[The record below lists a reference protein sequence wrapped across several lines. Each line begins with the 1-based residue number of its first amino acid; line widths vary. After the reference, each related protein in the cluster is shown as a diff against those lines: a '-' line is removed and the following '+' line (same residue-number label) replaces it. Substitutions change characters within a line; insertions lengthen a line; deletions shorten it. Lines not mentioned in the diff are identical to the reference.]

1 MPRRRGRHTERQA
14 QLQRLPLHHLDAE
27 RRHLQQSVAQH
38 NVGLHLQQRMAA
50 FDRLHARMDPDSRH
64 GFEHG
69 LLPQRCAAQPSG
81 NRRNVSQTLGIAS
94 LPLNQMPQIS
104 ASTTAQD
111 SASNNFGFSNIG
123 ADTNTNQVNIT
134 NTYTPFGTVT
144 KTYGPHTF
152 KVGAS
157 LRKNEFNS
165 FNPATSPDRGSSRF
179 DGSITN
185 HGASGTPNTQIAD
198 FLLGKIKTTSYEQP
212 QPPTGRR
219 N

>member
-1 MPRRRGRHTERQA
+1 MRAT
-14 QLQRLPLHHLDAE
+14 
-27 RRHLQQSVAQH
+27 
-38 NVGLHLQQRMAA
+38 
-50 FDRLHARMDPDSRH
+50 
-64 GFEHG
+64 
-69 LLPQRCAAQPSG
+69 
-81 NRRNVSQTLGIAS
+81 TLGIAS
-94 LPLNQMPQIS
+94 LPLDQTPQIS
-104 ASTTAQD
+104 ASTSTQD

-144 KTYGPHTF
+144 KTFGPHTF

-165 FNPATSPDRGSSRF
+165 YNPATSPEGLFTF

-198 FLLGKIKTTSYEQP
+198 FLLGKIKTAQLRAAP
-212 QPPTGRR
+212 AADRQAQLQLRHLRPGRLEGFA
-219 N
+219 